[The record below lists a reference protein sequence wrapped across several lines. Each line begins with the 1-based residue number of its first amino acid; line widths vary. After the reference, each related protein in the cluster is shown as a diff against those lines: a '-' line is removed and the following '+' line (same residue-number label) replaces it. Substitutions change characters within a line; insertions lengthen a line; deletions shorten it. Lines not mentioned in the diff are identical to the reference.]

1 MKHKIIAVI
10 FCILMLAGCTNKSSQ
25 ITEPV
30 SIIQEDGTVS
40 LDNLYFSDG
49 KHTISNLKDQ
59 NAYDSFKKI
68 ISAQSNMNGSIN
80 ENEFNSFGIKIS
92 NETEMSYVSL
102 TEDKQVFQITIS
114 PNYAVAEETESS
126 KKLTIAGIHLF
137 DSYDDVINTLGK
149 PSQEDKDEDG
159 NVSTVTYNETEDS
172 FLYISF
178 KDDLVNYIAVQFN

>member
-1 MKHKIIAVI
+1 
-10 FCILMLAGCTNKSSQ
+10 
-25 ITEPV
+25 
-30 SIIQEDGTVS
+30 
-40 LDNLYFSDG
+40 
-49 KHTISNLKDQ
+49 
-59 NAYDSFKKI
+59 
-68 ISAQSNMNGSIN
+68 
-80 ENEFNSFGIKIS
+80 
-92 NETEMSYVSL
+92 MSYVSL